1 MASSEDYNCP
11 ICLDLL
17 LEPVVGACGHEFC
30 RDCYGQWLSR
40 SRTYPS
46 CPLCRVPLSMSIPGK
61 PQVVKKRT
69 KLTQG
74 SFQACSAAV
83 GVSRRL
89 ADLIEASFPD
99 KTRHRRYA
107 LTLQPSQ
114 VDGACVLLCNDLLHC
129 CSNAREQ
136 DKMTKSEA
144 DWSAGSLCVLLC
156 SLHLSFMWCT
166 SFITT

>member
-46 CPLCRVPLSMSIPGK
+46 CPLCRVPLSMSVPGK
-61 PQVVKKRT
+61 PQEVKKST
-69 KLTQG
+69 KPTQG
-74 SFQACSAAV
+74 SFQSCFDAV

-99 KTRHRRYA
+99 KTKQRRYA
-107 LTLQPSQ
+107 LTLHQSQ
-114 VDGACVLLCNDLLHC
+114 VAGACVLFCMCMN
-129 CSNAREQ
+129 
-136 DKMTKSEA
+136 
-144 DWSAGSLCVLLC
+144 
-156 SLHLSFMWCT
+156 
-166 SFITT
+166 